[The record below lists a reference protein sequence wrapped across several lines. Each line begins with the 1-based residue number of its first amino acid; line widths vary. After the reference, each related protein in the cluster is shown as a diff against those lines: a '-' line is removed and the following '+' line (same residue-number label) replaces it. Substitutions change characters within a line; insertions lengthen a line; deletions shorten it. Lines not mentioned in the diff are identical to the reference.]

1 MTVPSNT
8 DKASEART
16 HKNRR
21 NAKKNTHTH
30 THTQTKTK
38 TYAHTNK
45 ETKPTAI
52 VLCDSHRKKKKR
64 PGCKPAKRSFLFP
77 TRLSRMTVE
86 IFGME
91 WKLDI
96 MASHRNGG
104 VACIG
109 AIDER
114 MDAFIYSFVRSA
126 SPMVSFSRHC
136 LYSATSNH
144 VEYIIQRVACGA
156 TMGMQWEPIAVF
168 LLGTATAP
176 RASGRSGPGQND
188 PPTAPPKNISVCA
201 NDPFLLGAQ
210 GMGTQLEVH
219 CIVVPRTVPCRSE
232 DAMQCHYSLSIYL
245 WMTSE

>member
-1 MTVPSNT
+1 MRRKTLT
-8 DKASEART
+8 HTHT
-16 HKNRR
+16 HKPKQR
-21 NAKKNTHTH
+21 H
-30 THTQTKTK
+30 THTQTKK
-38 TYAHTNK
+38 QNQQR
-45 ETKPTAI
+45 
-52 VLCDSHRKKKKR
+52 LCCVTVIEKKKR